1 MASFELNTTS
11 FCLLYGRS
19 TTPCDTKERKRIIKK
34 ERKKERK
41 MKSDRKILFECS
53 HDANDTNDVAPIV
66 R

>member
-34 ERKKERK
+34 ERK